1 MDVLVGPRVPI
12 AASNRYVEGSRPSM
26 SGLLLRSP
34 DPTLWERFLED
45 PGRLPADDPV
55 VARWARVR
63 ALGVSPEGQEP
74 VVLEASHLAEHKE
87 QLACLLEAAYP
98 LLWDAAR
105 EFSRRDYTLLLA
117 DAEGV
122 IVERF
127 GGGAFEAVARQSR
140 LVEGA
145 TWHEAVRGT
154 NAIGT
159 AVAEGASVA
168 VEGCAHWEREN
179 HGLSC
184 YASPIHDPQGRLV
197 AVVDATS
204 FSATA
209 AGFAPLA
216 VSTLARGIEAQLR
229 LRAYEACGGLST
241 MQRALRHVTGG
252 DRQRQ
257 GAGGAGD
264 PPRQPPRQGAL
275 RGAELRGAPGE
286 PPGER
291 ALRLRP
297 GRLHRRPR
305 AGAGLFRAAEGGT
318 LFLDEIG
325 EMPMALQAKLL
336 RVLEEQRFERVGGN
350 QTLAVDVRIIAA
362 THRDLS
368 AMVANGTFR
377 EDLYYRLNVLE
388 LEVPPLRAR
397 RADIPIL
404 VEYALGRIARECGGA
419 RASVSDEAMAQLVRY
434 DWPGNVRELKTAL
447 AHAYALEPDLITAEN
462 LPDLEL
468 GAPASFLT
476 PAPRGDSGLHPT
488 EHPVPSRRESEA
500 EALDLALEASHGN
513 LSDAA
518 RRLGV
523 ARSTLYRMMRRY
535 GRHR

>member
-168 VEGCAHWEREN
+168 VEGCAPLGAGEPRALLLRQPHPRSAGPPGGGGGR
-179 HGLSC
+179 HLLLGHRGGLR
-184 YASPIHDPQGRLV
+184 APRGLHPGPRDRG
-197 AVVDATS
+197 A
-204 FSATA
+204 
-209 AGFAPLA
+209 APLA
-216 VSTLARGIEAQLR
+216 GLRGVRGPLDHATCLAARHPAGVPH
-229 LRAYEACGGLST
+229 RAGP
-241 MQRALRHVTGG
+241 H
-252 DRQRQ
+252 
-257 GAGGAGD
+257 GAGGQRGRSVLAG
-264 PPRQPPRQGAL
+264 R
-275 RGAELRGAPGE
+275 AP
-286 PPGER
+286 
-291 ALRLRP
+291 AA
-297 GRLHRRPR
+297 R
-305 AGAGLFRAAEGGT
+305 AGAEGR
-318 LFLDEIG
+318 
-325 EMPMALQAKLL
+325 L
-336 RVLEEQRFERVGGN
+336 RGGGGGSPPGS
-350 QTLAVDVRIIAA
+350 TWP
-362 THRDLS
+362 S
-368 AMVANGTFR
+368 AR
-377 EDLYYRLNVLE
+377 
-388 LEVPPLRAR
+388 
-397 RADIPIL
+397 
-404 VEYALGRIARECGGA
+404 
-419 RASVSDEAMAQLVRY
+419 
-434 DWPGNVRELKTAL
+434 
-447 AHAYALEPDLITAEN
+447 
-462 LPDLEL
+462 
-468 GAPASFLT
+468 
-476 PAPRGDSGLHPT
+476 
-488 EHPVPSRRESEA
+488 
-500 EALDLALEASHGN
+500 
-513 LSDAA
+513 
-518 RRLGV
+518 
-523 ARSTLYRMMRRY
+523 
-535 GRHR
+535 